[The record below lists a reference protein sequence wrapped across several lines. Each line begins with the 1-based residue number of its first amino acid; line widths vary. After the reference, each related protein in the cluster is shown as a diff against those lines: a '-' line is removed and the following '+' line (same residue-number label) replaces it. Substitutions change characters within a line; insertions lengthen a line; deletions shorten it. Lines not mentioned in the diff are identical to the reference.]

1 MWTPPKCNPVVER
14 VISFA
19 LTAPAA
25 AGPAARPERL
35 DILIVAELPELSRTQ
50 VQRLIEDGFVTVDAA
65 TITKP
70 ALRVAA
76 PAQVQV
82 RIPPPA
88 PSSHQP
94 EDIDLDIIFENDDLL
109 VINKPAGMVVHPAA
123 GHNTGTLVNAVLGHD
138 PDLEGVG
145 EEQRPGIV
153 HRLDKD
159 TSGLIIVA
167 KNDLAHRELQR
178 QFKEREVV
186 KTYIALLDG
195 HPPTDT
201 GRIEAAIGR
210 DVRNRKQMAIVATER
225 GRAAVTEYK
234 VLEQFH
240 DHTLVEA
247 HPLTGRTHQLR
258 LHFAYLRCP
267 IAGDTVYGRHNA
279 TVQLRR
285 HFLHAAQLSFKLP
298 SSGLPVQ
305 FEAPLPP
312 ELQRVLRS
320 LAGQ

>member
-1 MWTPPKCNPVVER
+1 MRQRPSPVAER
-14 VISFA
+14 LVTFA
-19 LTAPAA
+19 LA
-25 AGPAARPERL
+25 AGAEAGPDRL
-35 DILIVAELPELSRTQ
+35 DRLIVAELPELSRTQ
-50 VQRLIEDGFVTVDAA
+50 AQRLIEDGFVSVDAVV
-65 TITKP
+65 ITKP
-70 ALRVAA
+70 AQRVAG
-76 PAQVQV
+76 PAEVQV
-82 RIPPPA
+82 RIPPAA
-88 PSSHQP
+88 PSSHQAENIP
-94 EDIDLDIIFENDDLL
+94 LDIIFENADLL

-123 GHNTGTLVNAVLGHD
+123 GHNDGTLVNAVLGHD

-167 KNDLAHRELQR
+167 KNDAAHRELQR

-186 KTYIALLDG
+186 KTYLALLDG

-210 DVRNRKQMAIVATER
+210 DVRNRKQMAIVSAQH

-240 DHTLVEA
+240 EHTLVEA

-267 IAGDTVYGRHNA
+267 IAGDTIYGRRNP

-285 HFLHAAQLSFKLP
+285 HFLHAARLSFTLP
-298 SSGLPVQ
+298 GSGEAVQ

-312 ELQRVLRS
+312 ELRRVLRT
-320 LAGQ
+320 LADQ